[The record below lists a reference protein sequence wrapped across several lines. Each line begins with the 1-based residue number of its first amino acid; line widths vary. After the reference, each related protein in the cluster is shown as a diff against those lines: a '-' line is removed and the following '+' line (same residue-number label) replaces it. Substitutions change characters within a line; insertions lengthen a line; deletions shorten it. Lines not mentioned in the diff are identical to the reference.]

1 MPYADR
7 RPFELSSAS
16 RNRRLYS
23 SALIC
28 CLGALTL
35 MPVGVSASQ
44 LQNAQ
49 VTVPKAG
56 GGSTDADKQAKPD
69 KKARKAKPG
78 SQFEGKMTLARI
90 DEIVRRLDENA
101 KEARPGTWQLTIN
114 DRPVIIVTDQL
125 NNRLRTISPITK
137 TEGMP
142 EDLLKRLMQANFDTA
157 LDARYAIAKGLLWST
172 YIHPLR
178 ALHDRQFIRAIGQ
191 TVNLALSFGTTFS
204 SGGMTFGGGDS
215 RDIIRKQLIEKL
227 LKKGLPI

>member
-1 MPYADR
+1 MTYQ
-7 RPFELSSAS
+7 LSSAS
-16 RNRRLYS
+16 RNRRLFYS
-23 SALIC
+23 AVVC
-28 CLGALTL
+28 CIGSLPLFSS
-35 MPVGVSASQ
+35 GVSASQ

-56 GGSTDADKQAKPD
+56 KGSADADKQSKPD
-69 KKARKAKPG
+69 GQAPKVQPG
-78 SQFEGKMTLARI
+78 PQFEGKMTLTRI

-114 DRPVIIVTDQL
+114 ERPVIIVTDQL
-125 NNRLRTISPITK
+125 NNRLRIISPITK

-142 EDLLKRLMQANFDTA
+142 EELLKRLMQANFDTA

-178 ALHDRQFIRAIGQ
+178 ALHDRQFISAIGQ

-215 RDIIRKQLIEKL
+215 GDIIRKQLIEKL